1 MGNITITL
9 LTSKRTRQ
17 TIDALDSVVAA
28 QAGGYVVVEGESD
41 TTTIDVNYPE
51 PYSAQTCYAYM
62 KNARGEYETKILT
75 QAGAKKTFTLPASM
89 TYKGNTYLTFYAEES
104 GVQTVWLPVVVP
116 VAETGVDYMKAATA
130 SEDVIRQ
137 MLEATQKAAGIC
149 ERIQQEAEDGK
160 FNGDSVFIRY
170 SQYPDGRDMTQ
181 MWSVGQCYI
190 GVYTA
195 AVASNNYKDYDWSL
209 FVGENVFIRYSQYPD
224 GHDMTE
230 TWNAGQCYMGVL
242 VAGKA
247 SNNYQDYM
255 WQAFVGK
262 SVFVRY
268 SAYADGRS
276 MTETWQRGQKYLGT
290 LVAETASDD
299 YTAYD
304 WSLFVGDAFCSEDGT
319 SGIATVTL
327 ADETDQTMTGAL
339 TKLSVTIPNTVAH
352 GFYAGLNF
360 KSGETP
366 PDVVFTNGSGLPLK
380 IIMRGAL
387 VENYTPQP
395 NKTVQMLTYSDG
407 INLYVYANEV

>member
-1 MGNITITL
+1 MANIIVTL

-28 QAGGYVVVEGESD
+28 QAGGYVVVEGEAA
-41 TTTIDVNYPE
+41 TTQIDVNYPE
-51 PYSAQTCYAYM
+51 AFAGHTCYVYM
-62 KNARGEYETKILT
+62 KNARGEYETKFFT
-75 QAGAKKTFTLPASM
+75 EAGQTKSFNLPASM
-89 TYKGNTYLTFYAEES
+89 TYKGNTYLVFYAEQG

-116 VAETGVDYMKAATA
+116 VAETGVDYMKAASA
-130 SEDVIRQ
+130 SEDIIRQ
-137 MLEATQKAAGIC
+137 MLEAAQEAAKACHEVEQKAKNG
-149 ERIQQEAEDGK
+149 D
-160 FNGDSVFIRY
+160 FNGEGAFIRF
-170 SQYPDGRDMTQ
+170 SFYPDGREMTKE
-181 MWSVGQCYI
+181 W
-190 GVYTA
+190 
-195 AVASNNYKDYDWSL
+195 L
-209 FVGENVFIRYSQYPD
+209 P
-224 GHDMTE
+224 
-230 TWNAGQCYMGVL
+230 GQCYMGVL
-242 VAGKA
+242 VARTPSLDYKA
-247 SNNYQDYM
+247 YD
-255 WQAFVGK
+255 WTIFVGK

-290 LVAETASDD
+290 LVAETASND

-327 ADETDQTMTGAL
+327 ADETDQTLTGAL

-395 NKTVQMLTYSDG
+395 NKAVQMLAYSDG

>member
-1 MGNITITL
+1 MRNDI
-9 LTSKRTRQ
+9 
-17 TIDALDSVVAA
+17 VEN
-28 QAGGYVVVEGESD
+28 VVE
-41 TTTIDVNYPE
+41 T
-51 PYSAQTCYAYM
+51 
-62 KNARGEYETKILT
+62 
-75 QAGAKKTFTLPASM
+75 
-89 TYKGNTYLTFYAEES
+89 
-104 GVQTVWLPVVVP
+104 VVVP
-116 VAETGVDYMKAATA
+116 DVPKVLPDQEIYVYVPVATENDKGILSAGGPDFAIVDGKLKLLDGPNSKLYGINAFINLVNEKVKRLEDAGYITNDVDSLVNYYLKSETYTRDEVNAA
-130 SEDVIRQ
+130 IQR
-137 MLEATQKAAGIC
+137 TQKAAFKIVNELPEVGDFNLVYLLPKKDSDTGDLYDEYVYIDGKW
-149 ERIQQEAEDGK
+149 ERIG
-160 FNGDSVFIRY
+160 S
-170 SQYPDGRDMTQ
+170 
-181 MWSVGQCYI
+181 
-190 GVYTA
+190 TA
-195 AVASNNYKDYDWSL
+195 IN
-209 FVGENVFIRYSQYPD
+209 
-224 GHDMTE
+224 
-230 TWNAGQCYMGVL
+230 
-242 VAGKA
+242 
-247 SNNYQDYM
+247 
-255 WQAFVGK
+255 FVGK

-268 SAYADGRS
+268 SASADGRS

-327 ADETDQTMTGAL
+327 ADETDQTLTGAL

-395 NKTVQMLTYSDG
+395 NKTVQMLAYSDG